1 MRQRLTT
8 TTILLLL
15 GLGITYGQ
23 GFKVIEVNK
32 DSLISL
38 DNPLK
43 SLMEKYKNETADLS
57 VDSGPFQNQKSYK
70 FSVEVLD
77 KLGFDVV
84 EETQNK
90 TLFRNC
96 KNKALFEVSAYFGGG
111 QFFVISYKKLSNE
124 TAKRI
129 PYLKYG
135 CD

>member
-1 MRQRLTT
+1 MRQRLIT

-15 GLGITYGQ
+15 GLSITYGQ
-23 GFKVIEVNK
+23 GFRVIEVNK
-32 DSLISL
+32 DSLITL

-43 SLMEKYKNETADLS
+43 SLMEKYKKETADVS
-57 VDSGPFQNQKSYK
+57 IDSGPFQNQKSYK

-77 KLGFDVV
+77 KLGFDVI
-84 EETQNK
+84 EETESK

-96 KNKALFEVSAYFGGG
+96 KEKALFEVSAYFGDGS
-111 QFFVISYKKLSNE
+111 FFVISYKKFSSE